1 MIIVKLKE
9 VTTHVFVQFIR
20 TNFLFFSKSNRMR
33 LEEGNNHD
41 NHNYYSF
48 KTFLIG

>member
-20 TNFLFFSKSNRMR
+20 TNLLFFSKSNRMTV
-33 LEEGNNHD
+33 LETNGH
-41 NHNYYSF
+41 S
-48 KTFLIG
+48 LV

>member
-9 VTTHVFVQFIR
+9 VTTRVFVQFIR

-33 LEEGNNHD
+33 LEEGNNHN

-48 KTFLIG
+48 KIFLLF